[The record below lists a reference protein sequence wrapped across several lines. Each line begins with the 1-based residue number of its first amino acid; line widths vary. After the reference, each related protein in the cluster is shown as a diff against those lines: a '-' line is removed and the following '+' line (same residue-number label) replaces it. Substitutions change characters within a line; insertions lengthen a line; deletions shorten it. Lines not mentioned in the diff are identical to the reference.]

1 MADNSILIRATWRLL
16 CWTRVATCTRCV
28 GWSVLPLETVVTE
41 EHLHCC
47 LLLPVTLLITNTDTT
62 TRIETEEQTCM

>member
-1 MADNSILIRATWRLL
+1 MADNSILIRATWRRLG
-16 CWTRVATCTRCV
+16 WTRVATCTRCG

-62 TRIETEEQTCM
+62 TRSKTEEQT